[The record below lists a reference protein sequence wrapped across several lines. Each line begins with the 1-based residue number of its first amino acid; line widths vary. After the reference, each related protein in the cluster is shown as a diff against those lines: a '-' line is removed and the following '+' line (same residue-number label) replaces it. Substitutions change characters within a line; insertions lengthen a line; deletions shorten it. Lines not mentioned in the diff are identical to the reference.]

1 MSNDQTTPDTASIAP
16 PVEAT
21 PAASDTD
28 TADRRAMMAR
38 MGKLLAA
45 APVAA
50 LLFDPRRAEASAI
63 GSFE

>member
-1 MSNDQTTPDTASIAP
+1 MSNDQTTPDTASN
-16 PVEAT
+16 AT
-21 PAASDTD
+21 PAAGTSDAD
-28 TADRRAMMAR
+28 IADRRVMMAG

-50 LLFDPRRAEASAI
+50 LLFDPRRAEASAV